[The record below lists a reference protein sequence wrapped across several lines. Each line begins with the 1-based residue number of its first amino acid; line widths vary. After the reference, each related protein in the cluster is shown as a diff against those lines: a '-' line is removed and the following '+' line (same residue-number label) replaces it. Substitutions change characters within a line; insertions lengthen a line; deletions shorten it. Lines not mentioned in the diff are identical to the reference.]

1 MRPRRHART
10 SLYYSNLN
18 HVSFAPLAGADGGD
32 LNTSGGVLSEAEGTA
47 LDPAHGRIY
56 WDDAR
61 SGTISF
67 ANLDGSGGGGTVNTA
82 GATITESFGLAIDP
96 IARRVY
102 WANCEADNYVIAYAD
117 LDGGGGHNLATPG
130 ASVACPEAVAVDPSA
145 GLIYWINDEGSARGV
160 VSYAHLDGS
169 GGKDIVRL
177 GGIPP
182 SGPAHLLTVA
192 VDPVNR
198 RVWWTNAYTST
209 LGSSNLDGS
218 GQSTLPIAPNIAT
231 PVGVALDP
239 GAGRVYWANHDS
251 NSKTLAFAGFDGSG
265 AGGIARGLAT
275 MNSPSF
281 PSSSSRRSRPR
292 RRWSPGAAPAG
303 RPWPARPGLGSRPA
317 PSVPVP
323 GADALRLQ
331 VAPQRRDHP
340 RRDRQHDP
348 RQRRGVLPLR
358 RDREQPG
365 RSRLPDQPGPRGQRR
380 LAVPRREGERELVAE
395 ATLRVAARLIFTPT
409 GGVPATPT
417 RTRALARRTRARR

>member
-1 MRPRRHART
+1 MEKVGLRVALGLVMLVALAASPARADVV
-10 SLYYSNLN
+10 YYSNLN

-281 PSSSSRRSRPR
+281 PVVLKPPLAAAPPVVTRRSSSGSTLACSTGDWAPDLPPAFLYQAPTRFVYKWRRNGATIHGATASTIRAKAAGSYRCAVTASNQAGAASQTSRALAVSGGSLCRGGKGSASSSRKPR
-292 RRWSPGAAPAG
+292 C
-303 RPWPARPGLGSRPA
+303 GSRH
-317 PSVPVP
+317 
-323 GADALRLQ
+323 G
-331 VAPQRRDHP
+331 
-340 RRDRQHDP
+340 
-348 RQRRGVLPLR
+348 
-358 RDREQPG
+358 
-365 RSRLPDQPGPRGQRR
+365 
-380 LAVPRREGERELVAE
+380 
-395 ATLRVAARLIFTPT
+395 
-409 GGVPATPT
+409 
-417 RTRALARRTRARR
+417 